1 MRKFEDERVCMYS
14 IAHKMKRDNE
24 EVDELV
30 SEMWADDNVRTCE
43 NQYFRKACRWAV
55 WNFRGKLPPLPAF
68 DSTAAMSS
76 NSLIYKGNSHH
87 RQYDNTYLEV
97 ERNDFYEFALSVVSE
112 SNRDILVSRLNGY
125 TYKEIEE
132 ETGIKPAA
140 LSDRYNR
147 CLKKIRTKY
156 RAFRQP

>member
-1 MRKFEDERVCMYS
+1 MYS
-14 IAHKMKRDNE
+14 IAHKMKLDNE

-30 SEMWADDNVRTCE
+30 NEMWADDNVRTCE
-43 NQYFRKACRWAV
+43 NQYFQKACRWAV
-55 WNFRGKLPPLPAF
+55 WNFRGKLPPFPAF
-68 DSTAAMSS
+68 DRISS
-76 NSLIYKGNSHH
+76 RGSGSLLYKTRLGGQRETISSSA
-87 RQYDNTYLEV
+87 YMEA

-132 ETGIKPAA
+132 QTGIKPAA

-156 RAFRQP
+156 RA